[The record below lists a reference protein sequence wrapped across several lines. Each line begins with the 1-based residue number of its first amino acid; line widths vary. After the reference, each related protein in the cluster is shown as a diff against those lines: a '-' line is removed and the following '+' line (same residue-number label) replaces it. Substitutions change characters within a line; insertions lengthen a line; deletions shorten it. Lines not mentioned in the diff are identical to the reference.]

1 MTMNNPPLG
10 EQELKV
16 LQHIS
21 AHAPITARDVIE
33 HFANERS
40 LARTTILTVME
51 RLRKK
56 GYLARRRIDGVFQ
69 YSPRVE
75 QKEVLHG
82 LARSFV
88 EKTLGGSLSPLVVY
102 LTKTRQVSDE
112 ELAELQQ
119 MVEELK
125 ANRNGRA

>member
-1 MTMNNPPLG
+1 MDNPHLG
-10 EQELKV
+10 EQELEV
-16 LQHIS
+16 LQYIS
-21 AHAPITARDVIE
+21 GHAPIAARDVIE
-33 HFANERS
+33 HFASERS

-56 GYLARRRIDGVFQ
+56 GYLVRRRTGGIFQ

-75 QKEVLHG
+75 QDEVLHG

-102 LTKTRQVSDE
+102 LTKTRKVSDE
-112 ELAELQQ
+112 EFAELQQ
-119 MVEELK
+119 MVEALK
-125 ANRNGRA
+125 ANRTQS